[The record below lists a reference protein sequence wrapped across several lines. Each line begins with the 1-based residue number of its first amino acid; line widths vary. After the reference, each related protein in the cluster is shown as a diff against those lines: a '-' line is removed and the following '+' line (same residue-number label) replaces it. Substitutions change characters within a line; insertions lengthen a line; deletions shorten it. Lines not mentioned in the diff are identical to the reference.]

1 MSAETTHQNL
11 CHMLKD
17 DEVCIPFFQIEKKY
31 KHIYII
37 TTKESLET
45 KIEVVNDIVNSA
57 TKKHNMKALVSFKK
71 EQIDKYDKRTLMI
84 HKTAQSEEFKDWCE
98 SCVDYLLLRLV
109 ILDKKIECID
119 KTLLDMIQTLPN
131 VVTETISF

>member
-1 MSAETTHQNL
+1 MNL
-11 CHMLKD
+11 VINWD
-17 DEVCIPFFQIEKKY
+17 VSPE
-31 KHIYII
+31 II
-37 TTKESLET
+37 DGWRTPNLYGLLFVTGLIIGYFVIKR
-45 KIEVVNDIVNSA
+45 
-57 TKKHNMKALVSFKK
+57 MFKK